1 MTNSQKKVFLK
12 LEILIKIVLLQKFL
26 TTVKRTFYNVM
37 VISRRPLQLIVAFA
51 VALALFF
58 SSANSI
64 SDSTHVATE
73 AVHESHVEEH
83 GAEPLTKRDKVD
95 AYIQHHLQDSH
106 DFNFFSDE
114 EKGVHY
120 GFPLPVIL
128 FDNGLQIFS
137 SSKLH
142 HGEAVA
148 EVDGN
153 YYKLYHS
160 KIYKTDASGELT
172 FDEHHHPTNV
182 KPLDFSITKNVVS
195 MLFTSALL
203 LFMFIGLAKSYKKGP
218 IPSGFGRILEPLIIF
233 IREEIAIPNIGE
245 KKYRKFMGFLLT
257 VFFFI
262 WLLNLLG
269 MTPLGINVTGNIAVT
284 VCLALFTFLIT
295 QFSANKDYWKHIF
308 WMPGVPVPMKIILMP
323 IELLGTLTKPFALLI
338 RLFANITAGHVVIMS
353 LIAMIFVGKNLA
365 ADMSIS
371 LALTLFISVI
381 EILVAFLQ
389 AFIFTMLS
397 SLFIGMAVQDHHHD
411 EEYTPDVLGEHDNA
425 IV

>member
-1 MTNSQKKVFLK
+1 
-12 LEILIKIVLLQKFL
+12 
-26 TTVKRTFYNVM
+26 M
-37 VISRRPLQLIVAFA
+37 VISRKTLNVIVAVAFA
-51 VALALFF
+51 MLPIVGIASNPSDSIALAHT
-58 SSANSI
+58 
-64 SDSTHVATE
+64 DE
-73 AVHESHVEEH
+73 AIHAEAHVE
-83 GAEPLTKRDKVD
+83 AEPLSKKDKVD
-95 AYIQHHLQDSH
+95 AYIQHHLQDGH

-120 GFPLPVIL
+120 GFSLPVIL
-128 FDNGLQIFS
+128 LDNGLQIFS

-148 EVDGN
+148 EHNGN
-153 YYKLYHS
+153 HYVLHHS
-160 KIYKTDASGELT
+160 KIYKTDAEGTLSY
-172 FDEHHHPTNV
+172 DEHHHPTNEM
-182 KPLDFSITKNVVS
+182 PLDFSITKNVVS

-203 LFMFIGLAKSYKKGP
+203 LFMFIGLARSYKKGA
-218 IPSGFGRILEPLIIF
+218 IPTGFGRVLEPLIIF
-233 IREEIAIPNIGE
+233 IRDEIAIPNIGE
-245 KKYRKFMGFLLT
+245 KKYRKFMGYLLT

-262 WLLNLLG
+262 WILNLLG

-284 VCLALFTFLIT
+284 VCLALFTFIIT

-365 ADMSIS
+365 ADLPIS

-381 EILVAFLQ
+381 EVLVAFLQ

-411 EEYTPDVLGEHDNA
+411 EHHSADMHGDHDNA

>member
-1 MTNSQKKVFLK
+1 
-12 LEILIKIVLLQKFL
+12 
-26 TTVKRTFYNVM
+26 M
-37 VISRRPLQLIVAFA
+37 VIFKKPLQLVLVF
-51 VALALFF
+51 ALAILPLFSF
-58 SSANSI
+58 ANDEI
-64 SDSTHVATE
+64 HQDATKE
-73 AVHESHVEEH
+73 ESHNEQHVDESQ
-83 GAEPLTKRDKVD
+83 DKKAKVN
-95 AYIQHHLQDSH
+95 AFIEHHLQDSH
-106 DFNFFSDE
+106 DFVFFSDE
-114 EKGVHY
+114 EENKHY
-120 GFPLPVIL
+120 GFSLPVIL
-128 FDNGLQIFS
+128 WDNGLKVFS

-142 HGEAVA
+142 HGETVA
-148 EVDGN
+148 EVDGSF
-153 YYKLYHS
+153 YKLYHG
-160 KIYKTDASGELT
+160 KIYKTDAEGTISY
-172 FDEHHHPTNV
+172 DEHHHPTNT

-195 MLFTSALL
+195 MLFVSALL
-203 LFMFIGLAKSYKKGP
+203 LFMFVGLARSYKKGP
-218 IPSGFGRILEPLIIF
+218 IPTGFGRILEPLIIF
-233 IREEIAIPNIGE
+233 IRDEIAIPNIGE
-245 KKYRKFMGFLLT
+245 KKYRRFMGFLLT

-284 VCLALFTFLIT
+284 VCLALFTYLIT

-308 WMPGVPVPMKIILMP
+308 WMPGVPVPMKIILAP

-365 ADMSIS
+365 ADLPIS
-371 LALTLFISVI
+371 LGLTLFISVI

-411 EEYTPDVLGEHDNA
+411 EHHSDDMLGDHDNA

>member
-1 MTNSQKKVFLK
+1 
-12 LEILIKIVLLQKFL
+12 
-26 TTVKRTFYNVM
+26 M
-37 VISRRPLQLIVAFA
+37 VISRKTLNVIVAFA
-51 VALALFF
+51 FAILPLVGT
-58 SSANSI
+58 ANNP
-64 SDSTHVATE
+64 SDSTAVVHTEEVA
-73 AVHESHVEEH
+73 HSNEH
-83 GAEPLTKRDKVD
+83 GAEESLSKKDKVD
-95 AYIQHHLQDSH
+95 AYIQHHLQDGH
-106 DFNFFSDE
+106 DFNLFSDE

-120 GFPLPVIL
+120 GFSLPVIL
-128 FDNGLQIFS
+128 WDNGLQVFS

-142 HGEAVA
+142 HGETVA
-148 EVDGN
+148 EHNGN
-153 YYKLYHS
+153 YYVLHHS
-160 KIYKTDASGELT
+160 KIYKTDAEGTLSY
-172 FDEHHHPTNV
+172 DEHHHPTNV
-182 KPLDFSITKNVVS
+182 MPLDFSITKNVVS
-195 MLFTSALL
+195 MLFTAALMF
-203 LFMFIGLAKSYKKGP
+203 FMFFGLAKSYKKGP
-218 IPSGFGRILEPLIIF
+218 IPTGFGRVLEPLIIF
-233 IREEIAIPNIGE
+233 IRDEIAIPNIGE
-245 KKYRKFMGFLLT
+245 KKYRKFMGYLLT

-262 WLLNLLG
+262 WILNLLG

-365 ADMSIS
+365 ADLPIS
-371 LALTLFISVI
+371 LGLTLFISVI
-381 EILVAFLQ
+381 EVLVAFLQ

-411 EEYTPDVLGEHDNA
+411 EHHAEDLLGDQDNA

>member
-1 MTNSQKKVFLK
+1 
-12 LEILIKIVLLQKFL
+12 
-26 TTVKRTFYNVM
+26 M
-37 VISRRPLQLIVAFA
+37 VISRKPLNVIVAFA
-51 VALALFF
+51 FAMLPLVGI
-58 SSANSI
+58 ANNP
-64 SDSTHVATE
+64 SDSTVVAHSE
-73 AVHESHVEEH
+73 EVVHVEEGQH
-83 GAEPLTKRDKVD
+83 EAEPLSKKDKVD
-95 AYIQHHLQDSH
+95 AYIQHHLQDAH

-114 EKGVHY
+114 EAGIHY
-120 GFPLPVIL
+120 GFSLPVIL
-128 FDNGLQIFS
+128 YDNGIQFFS

-148 EVDGN
+148 EHNGN

-160 KIYKTDASGELT
+160 KIYKTDAEGTISY
-172 FDEHHHPTNV
+172 DEHHHPTNV
-182 KPLDFSITKNVVS
+182 KPLDFSITKNVFS

-203 LFMFIGLAKSYKKGP
+203 LFMFVSLARSYKKGA
-218 IPSGFGRILEPLIIF
+218 IPTGFGRVLEPLIIF
-233 IREEIAIPNIGE
+233 IRDEIAIPNIGE
-245 KKYRKFMGFLLT
+245 KKYRKFMGYLLT

-269 MTPLGINVTGNIAVT
+269 MTPLGVNVTGNIAVT
-284 VCLALFTFLIT
+284 VCLALFTFIIT
-295 QFSANKDYWKHIF
+295 QVSANKDYWKHIF

-365 ADMSIS
+365 ADLPIS
-371 LALTLFISVI
+371 LGLTLFISVI
-381 EILVAFLQ
+381 EVLVAFLQ

-411 EEYTPDVLGEHDNA
+411 EHHSADTHGDHDNA